1 MTAQEGTVAIQRVG
15 DLDADL
21 LSGLRV
27 IAERLVV
34 LIADERVAQRLN
46 QAVFGQL
53 IRNTAAA
60 QLIGGQTDLALD
72 RSRGHTYRN
81 LVVSDQSRDFL
92 DQIARLVEIR
102 TPCRRG
108 DGEFAV
114 AAARYGASDIGQDLG
129 NGVHIG
135 VETGHAGDLGS
146 RELDGSAML
155 GVVHIVR
162 GIAGGATTVFDQ
174 QIGAHLCRSGLQ
186 GVIDATL
193 EAAGRLGGNLVTT
206 GGTGDRHLVEVRG
219 FQQHV
224 LGFGGHLA
232 IQAAHHAGDAE
243 NTGGTI
249 AVRRIGDQQILGA
262 QLMLLAVERDELLAL
277 VRATDHNRAFDLVQ
291 IVGVHR
297 LAQIHHHIVRHVHG
311 QRDGAHT
318 ATGQAAAHPVRGARR
333 GVEATHDACV
343 VAVAAGHAVNR
354 IVVIDLHFDVGL
366 DIGQCGCRGGDLLV
380 QRDHRIGELG
390 TGGMVIFARHATVRQ
405 RIAAV
410 RGDVDL
416 QQRLVEVQQMHGV
429 IARLQS
435 LVFLFGEAVVA
446 QQNDAV
452 MVVAQAEFTL
462 GGAHAIGDVAVGLA
476 RFDLE
481 IAWQRGT
488 LLPSSS
494 TSLYSSP
501 TSTWHQLMILPF
513 FCGSGVASTT

>member
-1 MTAQEGTVAIQRVG
+1 MHRLNGVGPIDRALAAHPAGVLRKAGKDAGNMVGLVGQTRVESLKLLLGGLHAAGQGRDGGRVRIPQVDMAKFVQTYVLEATADIALHGGCQRRQHMTAQEGTVAIQRVG

-27 IAERLVV
+27 IAERLIV

-53 IRNTAAA
+53 VRNTAAA

-162 GIAGGATTVFDQ
+162 GIAGGATTVFGQ

-277 VRATDHNRAFDLVQ
+277 VRTTDHDRAFDLVQ

-297 LAQIHHHIVRHVHG
+297 LAQIHHHIVRRVHG

-354 IVVIDLHFDVGL
+354 
-366 DIGQCGCRGGDLLV
+366 
-380 QRDHRIGELG
+380 
-390 TGGMVIFARHATVRQ
+390 
-405 RIAAV
+405 
-410 RGDVDL
+410 
-416 QQRLVEVQQMHGV
+416 
-429 IARLQS
+429 QS
-435 LVFLFGEAVVA
+435 P
-446 QQNDAV
+446 D
-452 MVVAQAEFTL
+452 
-462 GGAHAIGDVAVGLA
+462 
-476 RFDLE
+476 R
-481 IAWQRGT
+481 
-488 LLPSSS
+488 
-494 TSLYSSP
+494 
-501 TSTWHQLMILPF
+501 
-513 FCGSGVASTT
+513 